1 MLQVLLTILKILG
14 IIILVILGIILTI
27 LLLVLLVPL
36 RYRIDA
42 SFDGKPK
49 GNVLASWLLKLVTVH
64 LDYDGEQ
71 LQVLAKVLCFRVFQQ
86 KLWPSDDETLDEIE
100 PVSDPYMMEDSIAP
114 VTMEPKKTK
123 DDAAVPYEAP
133 KSVTTS
139 EKVSSPTSDQKTK
152 RASKTVRTES
162 ETQKRPDKVQTASVE
177 AIETEKIPLAERV
190 MQKLAA
196 VVTGIMEKIRNV
208 SQKLSEKYAAG
219 QDKLE
224 MVRTFLSDTENQNTL
239 RLLWRQILKLLKH
252 VLPRKIRGRVRFGF
266 DDPATTGQILTYIS
280 PFYGMYAKTLSI
292 EPVFEE
298 KALDGEL
305 HIKGH
310 IRVGTLLWIVIR
322 VILNKNFRTLVKKFL
337 NSRK

>member
-36 RYRIDA
+36 RYRMDA

-49 GNVLASWLLKLVTVH
+49 GDVLASWLLKLITVH

-71 LQVLAKVLCFRVFQQ
+71 LQVLAKVLCFKVFQQ
-86 KLWPSDDETLDEIE
+86 KLWPSDEETFDTDEVTLD
-100 PVSDPYMMEDSIAP
+100 PSMMDDSIAL
-114 VTMEPKKTK
+114 
-123 DDAAVPYEAP
+123 EAP
-133 KSVTTS
+133 QKAKSGS
-139 EKVSSPTSDQKTK
+139 EAVSSVSSDQKAK
-152 RASKTVRTES
+152 NASKTAQAES
-162 ETQKRPDKVQTASVE
+162 KTQSKTQERPAKAQTASVE
-177 AIETEKIPLAERV
+177 KTEVEKMPFAELL
-190 MQKLAA
+190 MQKLTAS
-196 VVTGIMEKIRNV
+196 VTGILEKIRKVYQN
-208 SQKLSEKYAAG
+208 LSEKYTAG
-219 QDKLE
+219 QDKIE
-224 MVRTFLSDTENQNTL
+224 MVRTFFSDTENQNTL

-252 VLPRKIRGRVRFGF
+252 VLPRKIKGRVRFGF

-280 PFYGMYAKTLSI
+280 PFYGMYARTLSI

-298 KALDGEL
+298 KALEGEL